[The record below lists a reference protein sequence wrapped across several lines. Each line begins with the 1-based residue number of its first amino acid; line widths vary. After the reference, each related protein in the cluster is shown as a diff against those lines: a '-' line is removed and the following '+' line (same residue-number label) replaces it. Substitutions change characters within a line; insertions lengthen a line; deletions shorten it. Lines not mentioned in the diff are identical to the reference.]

1 MLEMEQQQQQNP
13 KKWSV
18 REIIT
23 MFQSRFDEVTRIQS
37 PSSSST
43 LTLSSPLS
51 NYRNNFDQNSFTL
64 RRLSTTTMN
73 NNRFLHDNNNNNN
86 DDDRQQ
92 FKRNQ
97 KNQMSKESGK

>member
-23 MFQSRFDEVTRIQS
+23 MFQSRFGDRIQS
-37 PSSSST
+37 PSSSSST
-43 LTLSSPLS
+43 LTLSLPLS
-51 NYRNNFDQNSFTL
+51 NYRDNFDQNSFTL